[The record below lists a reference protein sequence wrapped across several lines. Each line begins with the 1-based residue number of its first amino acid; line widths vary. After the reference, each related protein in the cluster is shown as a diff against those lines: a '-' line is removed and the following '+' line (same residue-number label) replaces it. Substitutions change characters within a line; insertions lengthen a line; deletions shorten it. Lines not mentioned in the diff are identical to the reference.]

1 MYMTNLS
8 LMVRPESLRSTLTN
22 SLCGKMVQINLDAHT
37 FATAPNFMC
46 GGSASGRN
54 VLILRKE
61 ISSYKDTNA
70 VVCEQ
75 DVENLR
81 IRILD
86 NENLL
91 IVNSKHVY
99 SILREI
105 CDREDR
111 ISFCSTR

>member
-1 MYMTNLS
+1 
-8 LMVRPESLRSTLTN
+8 MVRPESLRSTLTN

-61 ISSYKDTNA
+61 SFSYKGMNA
-70 VVCEQ
+70 VVCQQ
-75 DVENLR
+75 DVKN
-81 IRILD
+81 RILD
-86 NENLL
+86 NENIL
-91 IVNSKHVY
+91 IVNSKHVHG
-99 SILREI
+99 ILRDI
-105 CDREDR
+105 RDREDW